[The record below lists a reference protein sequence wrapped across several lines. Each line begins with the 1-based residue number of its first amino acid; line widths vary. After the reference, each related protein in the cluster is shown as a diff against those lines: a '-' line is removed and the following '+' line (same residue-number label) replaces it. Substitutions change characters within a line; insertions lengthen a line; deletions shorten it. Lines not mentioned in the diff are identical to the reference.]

1 VAWQKLHPP
10 GKGISA
16 TLPVIRLA
24 HYSSSNSFEITRHK
38 LNIVEHAEQELVDRH
53 FAPFHVCFLGL
64 FFATVT
70 KKNGLECFSRFRTG
84 STQNSDPVCVVLNH
98 TAATVASYFR
108 TWISGFVYLKYDGH
122 KCQTTSPSLIG
133 NRKLGNVP

>member
-10 GKGISA
+10 GNGISA

-64 FFATVT
+64 FLATLNKEKWARV
-70 KKNGLECFSRFRTG
+70 FF
-84 STQNSDPVCVVLNH
+84 PVPDWE
-98 TAATVASYFR
+98 Y
-108 TWISGFVYLKYDGH
+108 
-122 KCQTTSPSLIG
+122 PE
-133 NRKLGNVP
+133 